1 MCRQT
6 VIRNTNTRRIPT
18 PSSSLFVPLPLSSS
32 LFIPLLLH
40 TGPDAPYDAATQCDG
55 ARDAGRVSRGRL
67 ARRPDR
73 AARVRARRPRG
84 CWAHRGA
91 AGAPHGARG
100 GGRGGRTTSIIDP
113 GEFNVSGN
121 HAEED
126 RGRSGQLVDLP
137 YGVHS
142 NRAEDSMSLDDVDLH
157 FTFSRYCLSA
167 KEAAKGVTAG
177 RLAMS
182 GTQFLKVRTRRGDV
196 GRGN

>member
-1 MCRQT
+1 MM
-6 VIRNTNTRRIPT
+6 RRLSAT
-18 PSSSLFVPLPLSSS
+18 GRGMLEESLAAGSPVAQ
-32 LFIPLLLH
+32 
-40 TGPDAPYDAATQCDG
+40 TGPQGFEHDD
-55 ARDAGRVSRGRL
+55 
-67 ARRPDR
+67 
-73 AARVRARRPRG
+73 
-84 CWAHRGA
+84 HGA
-91 AGAPHGARG
+91 AGRIVVQQAPPMGHGG

-157 FTFSRYCLSA
+157 FTFARYCLSA

-182 GTQFLKVRTRRGDV
+182 GSQFLKVRTRGGDV